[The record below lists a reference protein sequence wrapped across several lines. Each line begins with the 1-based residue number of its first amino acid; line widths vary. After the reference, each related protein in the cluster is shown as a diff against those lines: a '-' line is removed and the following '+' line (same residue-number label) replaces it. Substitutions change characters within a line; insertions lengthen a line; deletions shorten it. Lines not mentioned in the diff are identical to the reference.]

1 MPVSSLLAFVRRN
14 RASILQAKADATAF
28 CLELVA
34 KCGDDPLVAEALDLL
49 APLTEDEREYAISSA
64 YALLIG
70 ADRRKL
76 LAAYFTPPTLAEA
89 ALQSADQF
97 LAGASPAVLDPACG
111 GGAFLA
117 PVARRLAAAKIARGM
132 SANEAVEEALRGLKG
147 IELDPG
153 LASLSQALLQAMVAR
168 RFGVSADCRIVQ
180 TGDAL
185 SVAPRPIYD
194 LVIGNPPYG
203 RVAGRVSEE
212 VLTSAG
218 QANLGGHTNLYGLFV
233 LYGLA
238 WLKPGGGLVFVLP
251 TSFVAGPYFGGLR
264 HEVLQKAEVVRID
277 VHEQR
282 DDLFV
287 DAIQDVCVLTL
298 RRRHKDAEV
307 TDGPEGTYEMG
318 LVDSQGVRRLLGRA
332 EANPGGEPWM
342 LPHAFPATTDQG
354 LSLLSS
360 GDRPAVLADY
370 GYRIRVGKV
379 VPTRERDHLRQKPAD
394 GLLPLLWA
402 SEARPDGSFVF
413 ANGKRSKLAS
423 WYAPP
428 LGGVPS
434 YVTERPA
441 VIVQRTSNR
450 DQKRR
455 LNAAAVPETFYR
467 EHAPQGF
474 VAENHVIVVEGLT
487 ETPLVAPPVVA
498 ALLNSAPLNERFS
511 AVSGSFSVSAKLLAR
526 LALPPADVLPAVV
539 TTNFDELVRDALDKV
554 DGVLAA
560 SKPPGDPQDSVD
572 QSSDLCGAATIH
584 EEAGFEGRAIAE
596 AEDVGRADI
605 GQALVGKQQFGV
617 KGLDGQGAAAAAR
630 MRQMVVEDHDV

>member
-1 MPVSSLLAFVRRN
+1 M
-14 RASILQAKADATAF
+14 
-28 CLELVA
+28 
-34 KCGDDPLVAEALDLL
+34 
-49 APLTEDEREYAISSA
+49 
-64 YALLIG
+64 
-70 ADRRKL
+70 
-76 LAAYFTPPTLAEA
+76 
-89 ALQSADQF
+89 
-97 LAGASPAVLDPACG
+97 LDPACG

-117 PVARRLAAAKIARGM
+117 PVARRLATAKIARGLP
-132 SANEAVEEALRGLKG
+132 ADEAVEEALRGLRG
-147 IELDPG
+147 IELDAG
-153 LASLSQALLQAMVAR
+153 LASLSQALLQAMVLR

-180 TGDAL
+180 TANAL
-185 SVAPRPIYD
+185 SVTPQPVYD

-203 RVAGRVSEE
+203 RVAGRVSDE

-218 QANLGGHTNLYGLFV
+218 RANLGGHTNLYGLF
-233 LYGLA
+233 LLHSLE

-251 TSFVAGPYFGGLR
+251 TSFIAGPYFGGLR
-264 HEVLQKAEVVRID
+264 HEVLQKAEVLRID

-298 RRRHKDAEV
+298 RRRHTDAQITNELA
-307 TDGPEGTYEMG
+307 GTYDMG

-332 EANPGGEPWM
+332 EATPGGEPWM
-342 LPHAFPATTDQG
+342 LPHAFPAAADQS
-354 LSLLSS
+354 LSLLSA

-370 GYRIRVGKV
+370 GYRMRVGKV
-379 VPTRERDHLRQKPAD
+379 VPTRERNHLRQKPAD

-402 SEARPDGSFVF
+402 SEARPDGSFAF

-428 LGGVPS
+428 AGSGLP

-474 VAENHVIVVEGLT
+474 VAENHVIVIEALT

-498 ALLNSAPLNERFS
+498 ALLNSVPVNERFS
-511 AVSGSFSVSAKLLAR
+511 AVSGGFSVSAKLLAR
-526 LALPPADVLPAVV
+526 LALPPATALPAVV
-539 TTNFDELVRDALDKV
+539 TTNFDELVRAAFDQVA
-554 DGVLAA
+554 GVLATLE
-560 SKPPGDPQDSVD
+560 PPGDPQDAID
-572 QSSDLCGAATIH
+572 QSSDLCSAAPVH
-584 EEAGFEGRAIAE
+584 EDAGFKRRAVAQ
-596 AEDVGRADI
+596 AEDVG
-605 GQALVGKQQFGV
+605 
-617 KGLDGQGAAAAAR
+617 
-630 MRQMVVEDHDV
+630 

>member
-1 MPVSSLLAFVRRN
+1 MPVSPLLAFVRRN
-14 RASILQAKADATAF
+14 SAPILQAKGNATAF
-28 CLELVA
+28 CLALVA
-34 KCGDDPLVAEALDLL
+34 KCHDDSLVAEALDLL
-49 APLTEDEREYAISSA
+49 APLTEEEREYAISSA

-76 LAAYFTPPTLAEA
+76 LAAYFTPPILAEA
-89 ALQSADQF
+89 ALQAADQF
-97 LAGASPAVLDPACG
+97 LGGASPAVLDPACG

-132 SANEAVEEALRGLKG
+132 PAGQAVEESIRCLKG

-153 LASLSQALLQAMVAR
+153 LASLSQALLQAMIRR
-168 RFGVSADCRIVQ
+168 RFGVSARCGIVQ
-180 TGDAL
+180 TANAL
-185 SVAPRPIYD
+185 SVAPQPIYD

-203 RVAGRVSEE
+203 RVAGRVSDE

-218 QANLGGHTNLYGLFV
+218 RANLGGHTNLYGLF
-233 LYGLA
+233 LLRGLE

-251 TSFVAGPYFGGLR
+251 TSFIAGPYFGGLR
-264 HEVLQKAEVVRID
+264 HEVLQRAEVLRID

-298 RRRHKDAEV
+298 RRRSQDAEGAS
-307 TDGPEGTYEMG
+307 GPERTYEMG
-318 LVDSQGVRRLLGRA
+318 LVDSQGARRLLGRA
-332 EANPGGEPWM
+332 AATPGGEPWM
-342 LPHAFPATTDQG
+342 LPHAFPAADQS

-360 GDRPAVLADY
+360 GDKPAVLADY

-379 VPTRERDHLRQKPAD
+379 VPTRERDHLRQNAAE

-402 SEARPDGSFVF
+402 SEARPDGSFAF

-428 LGGVPS
+428 TGGVLP

-467 EHAPQGF
+467 DHAPQGF
-474 VAENHVIVVEGLT
+474 VAENHVIVIEALT
-487 ETPLVAPPVVA
+487 ETPRVAPPVVA
-498 ALLNSAPLNERFS
+498 ALLNSAPVNERFS

-526 LALPPADVLPAVV
+526 LALPPAAALPTVV
-539 TTNFDELVRDALDKV
+539 TANFDELVRAALHEV
-554 DGVLAA
+554 AGVLAA
-560 SKPPGDPQDSVD
+560 LESPGDPQDPVD
-572 QSSDLCGAATIH
+572 QSSDLCSAAPIH
-584 EEAGFEGRAIAE
+584 ENAGFKRRAVAQ
-596 AEDVGRADI
+596 AEDVG
-605 GQALVGKQQFGV
+605 
-617 KGLDGQGAAAAAR
+617 
-630 MRQMVVEDHDV
+630 